1 MASIPVNAAARR
13 TLTVPE
19 AGRLLGLGR
28 QASYEAAR
36 RGELPVLRIGR
47 RLLVP
52 APALDRLL
60 SGEAS
65 GPPPMNAKTPAV

>member
-1 MASIPVNAAARR
+1 MASIPVHETARR

-28 QASYEAAR
+28 QASYEAVR

-60 SGEAS
+60 GGEAS
-65 GPPPMNAKTPAV
+65 SPSPIDAKAPAG